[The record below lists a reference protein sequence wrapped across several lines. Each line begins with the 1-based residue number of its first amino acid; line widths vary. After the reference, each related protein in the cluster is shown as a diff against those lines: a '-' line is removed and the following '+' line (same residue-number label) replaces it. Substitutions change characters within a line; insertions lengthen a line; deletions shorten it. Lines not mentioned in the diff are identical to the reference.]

1 MKDEVLNKNGMKDKK
16 NWEGGFLQI
25 LASCYFWASLFLVS
39 ALLFPIPIIL
49 WITTL
54 LFDRRRY
61 ILHQFT
67 CRWSDIILG
76 INPYWKV
83 QVEGRD
89 KIDPAQ
95 VYVMVANHQSGLD
108 ILVLFKLHR
117 HFKWV
122 AKKGLFQI
130 PFIGWNMALNGYIA
144 IERGRGRS
152 KLQMMDKAAESIYA
166 GNSVILFP
174 EGTRSPDG
182 NLQSYKTGAFRLAL
196 KTHSP
201 ILPVVIKGTHR
212 AIKKGGLLVHYNDN
226 IKLVVLDPIPYES
239 FSHLDSKELAS
250 LVYEKTK
257 QELSLSF

>member
-1 MKDEVLNKNGMKDKK
+1 MENKQTVMGK
-16 NWEGGFLQI
+16 FLMAA
-25 LASCYFWASLFLVS
+25 ASCYFWVSLFAVS
-39 ALLFPIPIIL
+39 ALLFPIPVIL
-49 WITTL
+49 WVTTV

-83 QVEGRD
+83 RVEGRE
-89 KIDPAQ
+89 KIDPAK
-95 VYVMVANHQSGLD
+95 VYVMVSNHQSGLD

-122 AKKGLFQI
+122 AKKGLFAI
-130 PFIGWNMALNGYIA
+130 PFIGWNMALNGYLS

-152 KLQMMDKAAESIYA
+152 KLQMMDEAAASIGE
-166 GNSVILFP
+166 GNSVMMFP

-182 NLQSYKTGAFRLAL
+182 RLQTYKTGAFRLAL
-196 KTHSP
+196 ETRTP
-201 ILPVVIKGTHR
+201 ILPVVLKETHH
-212 AIKKGGLLVHYNDN
+212 AIKKGGLMIHKNKR

-239 FSHLDSKELAS
+239 YCGMDSKELAT
-250 LVYEKTK
+250 LVHGLTDH
-257 QELSLSF
+257 ELK

>member
-1 MKDEVLNKNGMKDKK
+1 MGKGRDMGRED
-16 NWEGGFLQI
+16 GGILQI

-39 ALLFPIPIIL
+39 ALLFPIPIFL
-49 WITTL
+49 WLTTV

-83 QVEGRD
+83 SVEGRE
-89 KIDPAQ
+89 KIDPAK
-95 VYVMVANHQSGLD
+95 VYVMVSNHQSGLD
-108 ILVLFKLHR
+108 ILVLFNLHR
-117 HFKWV
+117 HFKWI
-122 AKKGLFQI
+122 AKKSLFAI

-152 KLQMMDKAAESIYA
+152 KLQMMDKAAESIRA

-182 NLQSYKTGAFRLAL
+182 ALQSYKTGAFRLAIE
-196 KTHSP
+196 TQTP

-212 AIKKGGLLVHYNDN
+212 AIKKGGLLIHKNDQ
-226 IKLVVLDPIPYES
+226 IKLFVLDPIPFS
-239 FSHLDSKELAS
+239 TFSHMDSKGLA
-250 LVYEKTK
+250 LMVHEKTRL
-257 QELSLSF
+257 ELQSRP